1 MSNDDELKDLEA
13 DMLLALRHP
22 LETPPE
28 SFRTFANPT
37 ELLLSFRETPIQRV
51 VDDARLSS
59 CLRRCR
65 IEAKVHLED
74 LATALNQ
81 PADILREFESRDSL
95 PWTLPPQVL
104 TDLAYTFRLHLSAI
118 EALTQQS
125 FFLTK
130 ISGLVPD
137 ETKAADSISS
147 WLSQVRMSLELRGA
161 NELLS

>member
-1 MSNDDELKDLEA
+1 VNNDDELKDLDA
-13 DMLLALRHP
+13 DTLSALRHP
-22 LETPPE
+22 IETPPE

-37 ELLLSFRETPIQRV
+37 ELLLIFREAPIQRA

-65 IEAKVHLED
+65 TEAKVHLDD

-81 PADILREFESRDSL
+81 PSELLRQFESRDSL

-118 EALTQQS
+118 EALTHQS

-137 ETKAADSISS
+137 EAKAADSISS
-147 WLSQVRMSLELRGA
+147 WLAQVRLSLELRGA
-161 NELLS
+161 EELLS

>member
-1 MSNDDELKDLEA
+1 MSDLDA
-13 DMLLALRHP
+13 DTLLALRHP
-22 LETPPE
+22 IKTPSE

-37 ELLLSFRETPIQRV
+37 ELLLIFKEAPIQRV

-65 IEAKVHLED
+65 TEAQVHLDD
-74 LATALNQ
+74 LAMALNQ
-81 PADILREFESRDSL
+81 PAELLTQFESRDSL

-104 TDLAYTFRLHLSAI
+104 SDLAYIFRLHLSAI
-118 EALTQQS
+118 QMLTNKS

-137 ETKAADSISS
+137 EAKAANSISN
-147 WLSQVRMSLELRGA
+147 WLDQVRLSLELRGA
-161 NELLS
+161 KELLS